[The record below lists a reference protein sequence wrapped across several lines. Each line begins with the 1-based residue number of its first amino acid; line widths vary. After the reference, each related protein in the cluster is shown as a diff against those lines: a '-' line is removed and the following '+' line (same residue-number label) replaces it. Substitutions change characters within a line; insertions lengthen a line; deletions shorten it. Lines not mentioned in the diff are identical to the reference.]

1 MYSNFSKYGEALKEL
16 LKKVFSGD
24 VIMEPVDTA
33 FKYAIQQ
40 TNNNLKLPMISFYP
54 DNTINLDK
62 KNISMPSYREG
73 LEFQN
78 PMPIYNDDGSL
89 KSTSQRLAK
98 SVKFLYIILG
108 YQIDVWATT
117 RLEAEEVTQ
126 ELVFWLY
133 HNQEVKTTY
142 QGIDLTFS
150 FDLADSIVD
159 NSDLTSYTES
169 GKLYRYT
176 YGIRVHSTLMRSE
189 NYFTVLHPN
198 VKVEKLK

>member
-1 MYSNFSKYGEALKEL
+1 
-16 LKKVFSGD
+16 
-24 VIMEPVDTA
+24 MEPVDTA

-117 RLEAEEVTQ
+117 RLEAEEVMQ

>member
-78 PMPIYNDDGSL
+78 PMPIYNDDGYL

-117 RLEAEEVTQ
+117 RLEAEEVMQ

-169 GKLYRYT
+169 GKLYRFT